1 MRSQRLFL
9 GTLCILALVGQ
20 GCQSRPDPVTAGVV
34 AAQAALGEDYR
45 VTTADQVPVYYN
57 SPQQMGFPDAVLKK
71 DSLVRFI
78 RMQFGFS
85 LVQTEAGETG
95 WVPSDSLK
103 PAPDQVLLERGLVY
117 DPQSQPT
124 SSADLTEALPTPFPT
139 PKGNLK
145 VNNDSAIVARYPD
158 SNPAVVQQYQQQG
171 TAIVRRYDL
180 ADQPSLSP
188 APKPSPTIST
198 LP

>member
-9 GTLCILALVGQ
+9 GTLCILALIGQ
-20 GCQSRPDPVTAGVV
+20 GCQSRPDPMTAGVV
-34 AAQAALGEDYR
+34 AALPALGEDYR

-85 LVQTEAGETG
+85 LVETNGETG

-103 PAPDQVLLERGLVY
+103 PAPDQVLLEHGLVY
-117 DPQSQPT
+117 DPQSQPV
-124 SSADLTEALPTPFPT
+124 SSPDLTEALPTPFPI

-145 VNNDSAIVARYPD
+145 VSNDSAIVARYPD
-158 SNPAVVQQYQQQG
+158 SNPAIVQRYQQKD

-180 ADQPSLSP
+180 ADEPSPSP
-188 APKPSPTIST
+188 APQPGPTISA

>member
-1 MRSQRLFL
+1 MMSQRLFL
-9 GTLCILALVGQ
+9 GTLCILALAGQ
-20 GCQSRPDPVTAGVV
+20 GCQSRPDPVIAGVV

-45 VTTADQVPVYYN
+45 VTTTDQVPVYYN

-85 LVQTEAGETG
+85 LVQTDAGETG

-117 DPQSQPT
+117 DPQAQPV
-124 SSADLTEALPTPFPT
+124 SPPALTEALPTPFT
-139 PKGNLK
+139 TSQGNLK
-145 VNNDSAIVARYPD
+145 VSNDSAIVARYPD
-158 SNPAVVQQYQQQG
+158 SNPAIVQRFQQKDS
-171 TAIVRRYDL
+171 AIVRRYDL
-180 ADQPSLSP
+180 PDQPATRP
-188 APKPSPTIST
+188 APQPSPTISS
-198 LP
+198 PP

>member
-9 GTLCILALVGQ
+9 GTLYILALAGQ
-20 GCQSRPDPVTAGVV
+20 GCQSRPDPITAGVV

-85 LVQTEAGETG
+85 LVQTDAGETG

-103 PAPDQVLLERGLVY
+103 PAPDQVLLEHGLVY
-117 DPQSQPT
+117 DPQSQPV
-124 SSADLTEALPTPFPT
+124 SSPGLTEALPTPFPT

-145 VNNDSAIVARYPD
+145 VSTDSAIVARYPV
-158 SNPAVVQQYQQQG
+158 SNPAIVQRYQQKAP
-171 TAIVRRYDL
+171 AIVRRYDSS
-180 ADQPSLSP
+180 DQPSPSP
-188 APKPSPTIST
+188 APQPSPTIST
-198 LP
+198 PP